1 MHLLSVNDIIKYS
14 EKILFRVL
22 WIDEE
27 NKYIYVIDLNKDKPL
42 PRRLYYSD
50 VVNDIEEESA
60 VKLIDNS
67 YSIYINENELT
78 EIEIKGRNNAWNAI
92 EDIVNIKNYPD
103 IFNERERG
111 KIIDNVLKKKI
122 YQNHIYISV

>member
-50 VVNDIEEESA
+50 VVNDI
-60 VKLIDNS
+60 
-67 YSIYINENELT
+67 
-78 EIEIKGRNNAWNAI
+78 
-92 EDIVNIKNYPD
+92 
-103 IFNERERG
+103 
-111 KIIDNVLKKKI
+111 
-122 YQNHIYISV
+122 